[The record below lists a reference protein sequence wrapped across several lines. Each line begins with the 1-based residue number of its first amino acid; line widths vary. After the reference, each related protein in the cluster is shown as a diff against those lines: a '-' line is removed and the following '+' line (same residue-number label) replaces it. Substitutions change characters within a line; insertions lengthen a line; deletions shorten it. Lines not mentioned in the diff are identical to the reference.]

1 MTTQVVPFLFETQ
14 STIRVIMID
23 GNPWFVA
30 IDIAEILAYR
40 MASDM
45 TRFLDD
51 DEIGTHNLRIRSEN
65 NVEQDRAVTIIN
77 ESGLYSAI
85 LKSRKPE
92 AKKFKKWVTA
102 EVLPSIRKTGSYSTA
117 HLTSLSSH
125 TVRAVQIG
133 NSKAVNH
140 VQVAV
145 GGKNAAI
152 AYNVKNCTIQS
163 GKTPCE
169 WKEIA
174 KIEGIAAK
182 YRDSGKNVL
191 RVKRPQVACGM
202 SLADQLIAG
211 GASVDDGIGIGKDS
225 QPIFQRILALG
236 ITPPELLI

>member
-1 MTTQVVPFLFETQ
+1 MTTHVVPFQFET
-14 STIRVIMID
+14 SSPIRVVIID
-23 GNPWFVA
+23 GNPWFVLNDVA
-30 IDIAEILAYR
+30 DALGFDRGRDAAR
-40 MASDM
+40 M
-45 TRFLDD
+45 LDD
-51 DEIGTHNLRIRSEN
+51 DEKGAHIMRTPGGDQELT
-65 NVEQDRAVTIIN
+65 VIN
-77 ESGLYSAI
+77 ESGLYSLI
-85 LKSRKPE
+85 IKSRKPE

-117 HLTSLSSH
+117 SLTSLSSH

-133 NSKAVNH
+133 NSKAVNQ

-152 AYNVKNCTIQS
+152 AYNIKNCTIQS
-163 GKTPCE
+163 GKTPGE
-169 WKEIA
+169 WRQIA
-174 KIEGIAAK
+174 KADGIPAK
-182 YRDSGKNVL
+182 YRDSGKDVL
-191 RVKRPQVACGM
+191 RIKRPQVACGM